1 MKCTGK
7 EWDTCQV
14 EKMGCPGCY
23 YDDEVYEKYNKK
35 EKIME
40 IRVYLH
46 RTKKK
51 QFEVA
56 DCFSV
61 FVDLD
66 KLPDDK
72 KDDIDFINEG
82 FKNDCQR
89 IARTRECVQK
99 FGTGYLSFM
108 RPQYEGPEDKN
119 GNDTIKFSNK
129 EMLFVKKRKPRKK
142 KEVAT
147 EEVAVSEEK

>member
-1 MKCTGK
+1 
-7 EWDTCQV
+7 
-14 EKMGCPGCY
+14 
-23 YDDEVYEKYNKK
+23 
-35 EKIME
+35 ME
-40 IRVYLH
+40 IKVYLH

-51 QFEVA
+51 NFEVA

-66 KLPDDK
+66 KLDEDK

-99 FGTGYLSFM
+99 FGTGYISFM
-108 RPQYEGPEDKN
+108 RPQYEGSEDKN
-119 GNDTIKFSNK
+119 GNDKVKFDNK

-142 KEVAT
+142 KE
-147 EEVAVSEEK
+147 EVTSEQS

>member
-1 MKCTGK
+1 
-7 EWDTCQV
+7 
-14 EKMGCPGCY
+14 
-23 YDDEVYEKYNKK
+23 
-35 EKIME
+35 ME
-40 IRVYLH
+40 IKVYLH

-66 KLPDDK
+66 KLPEDK

-89 IARTRECVQK
+89 IARTRECVRK

-142 KEVAT
+142 KEAT
-147 EEVAVSEEK
+147 VEEVAADEKK

>member
-1 MKCTGK
+1 
-7 EWDTCQV
+7 
-14 EKMGCPGCY
+14 
-23 YDDEVYEKYNKK
+23 
-35 EKIME
+35 ME

-72 KDDIDFINEG
+72 KEDIEFINLG

-99 FGTGYLSFM
+99 YGTGYISFM
-108 RPQYEGPEDKN
+108 VPQYEGPEKEN
-119 GNDTIKFSNK
+119 GNGKVYFDNK
-129 EMLFVKKRKPRKK
+129 EMLFKLVETKSKKPKKGTVKAKETK
-142 KEVAT
+142 KEVDN
-147 EEVAVSEEK
+147 EEK